1 MKKQP
6 FFKAIPSI
14 ESVESKM
21 PPKKRPPPSRH
32 LVCASCSSWIQFDSS
47 GCTKSWT
54 EMSRGACAFTC
65 KGCRQAARLVGELSD
80 LRQMMDSLKR
90 MITGQGLEEE
100 NGETG
105 EETEEKR
112 EPVMTPGNSLTEES
126 RKGKETAERISPED
140 RGTDIEMEG
149 EHGTEEE
156 ETGRQLLDGK
166 GLRPGTHMLATH
178 NYTKNPSGPVGN
190 ELDLMEGD
198 TLVYLMEHDDNES
211 WWLAEDVKGQ
221 VGYVPA
227 AYLMVILDET
237 QHEEE
242 SRKEGHDK
250 RTDGTKIGGEMGQD
264 GDRRKSYSAAVIDGC
279 ERTSTIYVGD
289 SIVRKTD
296 RSLSKGK
303 DVVVCLPGAR
313 IEHVTERVKKIMGRG
328 NGGSI
333 VVHVGTNNADKEGT
347 TAILEKYRDLLK
359 KTKQARVGQIII
371 SGILPV
377 FGNKIQGYSNSKRM
391 AVNGMVERLCK
402 EEDVGYMDL
411 WDSFVGNEDMYVRDG
426 LHLSGK
432 GAAVFAEGLSGA
444 VASGLG
450 KVRYLN

>member
-1 MKKQP
+1 MG
-6 FFKAIPSI
+6 AT
-14 ESVESKM
+14 
-21 PPKKRPPPSRH
+21 KKRGRPIASRH
-32 LVCASCSSWIQFDSS
+32 LVCGTCSSWLQFDTL
-47 GCTKSWT
+47 GCTIPWA
-54 EMSRGACAFTC
+54 EMKGSTVFKC
-65 KGCRQAARLVGELSD
+65 KGCTEVARLVGEVED
-80 LRQMMDSLKR
+80 LRKMVESLKR
-90 MITGQGLEEE
+90 MVTGQGLEETS
-100 NGETG
+100 GETG
-105 EETEEKR
+105 DREATLKEVEERETGVGEK
-112 EPVMTPGNSLTEES
+112 
-126 RKGKETAERISPED
+126 TAERISSQD
-140 RGTDIEMEG
+140 RDNDIEMEG

-156 ETGRQLLDGK
+156 DTGRPLLDGK

-178 NYTKNPSGPVGN
+178 KYTKNPSGPVGN
-190 ELDLMEGD
+190 ELDLVEGD
-198 TLVYLMEHDDNES
+198 TLVYLMEHDENES

-227 AYLMVILDET
+227 AYLMIILDET
-237 QHEEE
+237 QQEEE

-264 GDRRKSYSAAVIDGC
+264 GERRKSYSAAVIDGC

-377 FGNKIQGYSNSKRM
+377 FGNKIQGYRNSKRM
-391 AVNGMVERLCK
+391 AVNGMLERLCK